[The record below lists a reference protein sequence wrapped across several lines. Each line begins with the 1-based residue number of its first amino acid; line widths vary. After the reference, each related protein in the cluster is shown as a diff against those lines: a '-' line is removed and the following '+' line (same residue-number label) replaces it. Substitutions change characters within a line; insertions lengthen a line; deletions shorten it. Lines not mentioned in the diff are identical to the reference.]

1 MPRFV
6 VLEMH
11 CWVFFLVLGIIM
23 VMGICCKS

>member
-1 MPRFV
+1 MPRF